1 MSDSAL
7 AGVAIV
13 DTVNILLALCLGLGL
28 SAACGFRVF
37 IPPFA
42 MSLAAMH
49 GVISPAPEWQWLG
62 SQTAV
67 WILGAATLVEVIAYF
82 IPWVSN
88 ALDSVEL
95 LAAPIAGMLLTA
107 SSLSMAGDLSPVV
120 VWTTAAIA
128 GGGTAELVEG
138 ATSVTRLAAAG
149 ATGGLAN
156 PILALLELLS
166 SLVLTILAITSPML
180 AIVLVAGLIIY
191 CWRRLRRFQRRRSRH
206 NSLPD

>member
-1 MSDSAL
+1 MFFSKIMETAN
-7 AGVAIV
+7 V
-13 DTVNILLALCLGLGL
+13 LLALCLGLGL

-37 IPPFA
+37 IPPFV

-49 GVISPAPEWQWLG
+49 GVMPLTSDWQWLG
-62 SQTAV
+62 SPAAV
-67 WILGAATLVEVIAYF
+67 TTLGVATLIEVLAYL

-95 LAAPIAGMLLTA
+95 VAAPIAGMLVTA
-107 SSLSMAGDLSPVV
+107 SSLSMVGDISPVM

-138 ATSVTRLAAAG
+138 ATSVTRLATAS

-156 PILALLELLS
+156 PIVGLIELLS
-166 SLVLTILAITSPML
+166 ATVLSILAIL
-180 AIVLVAGLIIY
+180 APILTLVLVIGLIIY
-191 CWRRLRRFQRRRSRH
+191 CWRRLRRFRERRRRAQD
-206 NSLPD
+206 SLSE